1 MSRISIG
8 RKSPLVN
15 RLNATNAQKRITRR
29 GTGRLYTK
37 RSTTDKRL
45 WFQLKMRRLTKSGI
59 LTRMDSG
66 TRISIVVPAF
76 NEEENLPVLL
86 QEIEQMMA
94 QHPARWEVLLVDDG
108 STDSTLEVMMDLKH
122 KVPAV
127 RVLALR
133 KNHGLS
139 AALDAGFRNATGDVI
154 VSLDADLQNDPS
166 DIPKLLEKLPEYDAV
181 IGIRVRRKDN
191 FVKRRSSRI
200 ANGIRDLLL
209 QEKWRDTGCTLKA
222 YKRSYLEKIK
232 LFHGLHRFLP
242 TLLLMENARIL
253 EVPVNHRERIH
264 GQSKYHL
271 WNRLTGPLR
280 DLLAVRWMK
289 QRHFTYDVEEK

>member
-1 MSRISIG
+1 M
-8 RKSPLVN
+8 KKWL
-15 RLNATNAQKRITRR
+15 IT
-29 GTGRLYTK
+29 GY
-37 RSTTDKRL
+37 D
-45 WFQLKMRRLTKSGI
+45 I
-59 LTRMDSG
+59 LTRMDAG

-86 QEIEQMMA
+86 QEIEAVMA
-94 QHPARWEVLLVDDG
+94 QEPAHWEVLLIDDG
-108 STDSTLEVMMDLKH
+108 STDRTLAVMIELKNRYSF
-122 KVPAV
+122 V
-127 RVLALR
+127 RVLSLG

-139 AALDAGFRNATGDVI
+139 AALDAGFRHATGDVI
-154 VSLDADLQNDPS
+154 VSLDSDLQNDPG
-166 DIPKLLEKLPEYDAV
+166 DIPKLLKGLPEYDVV
-181 IGIRVRRKDN
+181 IGIRVRRKDT
-191 FVKRRSSRI
+191 FVKRISSRV

-209 QEKWRDTGCTLKA
+209 REKWQDTGCTLKA
-222 YKRSYLEKIK
+222 FKRSSLEKIK

-253 EVPVNHRERIH
+253 EVPVNHRQRIH

-289 QRHFTYDVEEK
+289 QRHFHYHVEEK